1 MELAAAW
8 RMLRDRFAGAGI
20 DTAAQDA
27 DILIEHVTGRDALA
41 RITRP
46 QAEISPEEAAT
57 LDALMR
63 RRLSGEPVHR
73 IVGARFF
80 YGLELMLSPET
91 LEPRPDTEILVD
103 AVIPLARA
111 CVERTG
117 SCSILDLGTGTG
129 AIALAALA
137 NVAEAQATG
146 TDISAQAL
154 ETARANAERA
164 GLSERFKVLRSD
176 WFDTVGGRFD
186 IIVSNPPYIA
196 SAEIEALAADVR
208 LHDPRRALDGGA
220 DGLDAY
226 RHIAHD
232 AKRFLT
238 EKGHVALEMGYDQKQ
253 AVSALFM
260 KAGYQVVQTVRD
272 LGGNDRVIVF
282 A

>member
-73 IVGARFF
+73 IVGARSF

-103 AVIPLARA
+103 AVVPLARA

-117 SCSILDLGTGTG
+117 RCSILDLGTGTG
-129 AIALAALA
+129 AIALAVLA
-137 NVAEAQATG
+137 NVAEARATG

-186 IIVSNPPYIA
+186 IIVSNPPYIVR
-196 SAEIEALAADVR
+196 AEIEALAADVR

-226 RHIAHD
+226 RQIARD
-232 AKRFLT
+232 ARRFLA
-238 EKGHVALEMGYDQKQ
+238 EGGQVAVETGYDQKQ
-253 AVSALFM
+253 AVSALFT

>member
-1 MELAAAW
+1 
-8 RMLRDRFAGAGI
+8 
-20 DTAAQDA
+20 
-27 DILIEHVTGRDALA
+27 
-41 RITRP
+41 
-46 QAEISPEEAAT
+46 
-57 LDALMR
+57 
-63 RRLSGEPVHR
+63 
-73 IVGARFF
+73 
-80 YGLELMLSPET
+80 
-91 LEPRPDTEILVD
+91 
-103 AVIPLARA
+103 
-111 CVERTG
+111 
-117 SCSILDLGTGTG
+117 ILDLGTGTG
-129 AIALAALA
+129 AIALAVLA

-164 GLSERFKVLRSD
+164 GLSDRFTVLRSD
-176 WFDTVGGRFD
+176 WFDAVGGRFD

-226 RHIAHD
+226 RCIARD

-238 EKGHVALEMGYDQKQ
+238 EKGHVALETGYDQKQ
-253 AVSALFM
+253 AVSALFT